1 MLFIGRLGIR
11 ACVVLIPLLGVT
23 WLFGALSSTHKA
35 FAYIFVIFNSTQVR
49 CEPPSLRIHHS
60 SIGKLTVGPAVFAI
74 RHLHNSH
81 KAPYLLPFP
90 PSPPP
95 PHKKMRNHFS
105 WVSQPVPREI
115 KNNAYT
121 KFWGTNNVHYGRCAS
136 GKDRIKC
143 ILPLATIRQSAH
155 EDLPKKFS
163 ATEKVMIYY
172 WENKSAFSLWVAPIS

>member
-90 PSPPP
+90 SPPP

-105 WVSQPVPREI
+105 LYHSPSQEKLKTMLIQNFGGQIRCIMGDVQVAKTELNVS
-115 KNNAYT
+115 
-121 KFWGTNNVHYGRCAS
+121 F
-136 GKDRIKC
+136 
-143 ILPLATIRQSAH
+143 L
-155 EDLPKKFS
+155 
-163 ATEKVMIYY
+163 
-172 WENKSAFSLWVAPIS
+172 

>member
-35 FAYIFVIFNSTQVR
+35 FAYIFVVFNSTQVR

-90 PSPPP
+90 SRSPPP
-95 PHKKMRNHFS
+95 PTKKCVIISSGYHSPSQEKLKTMLIQNFGGQIRCIMGDVQVAKTKLN
-105 WVSQPVPREI
+105 VS
-115 KNNAYT
+115 
-121 KFWGTNNVHYGRCAS
+121 F
-136 GKDRIKC
+136 
-143 ILPLATIRQSAH
+143 L
-155 EDLPKKFS
+155 
-163 ATEKVMIYY
+163 
-172 WENKSAFSLWVAPIS
+172 

>member
-81 KAPYLLPFP
+81 KAPYLPPFP
-90 PSPPP
+90 SPSPPP
-95 PHKKMRNHFS
+95 QKMRNHFS

-115 KNNAYT
+115 KKQCLY
-121 KFWGTNNVHYGRCAS
+121 K
-136 GKDRIKC
+136 
-143 ILPLATIRQSAH
+143 ILG
-155 EDLPKKFS
+155 DK
-163 ATEKVMIYY
+163 
-172 WENKSAFSLWVAPIS
+172 

>member
-74 RHLHNSH
+74 HHLHNSH
-81 KAPYLLPFP
+81 KAPYLPPFP
-90 PSPPP
+90 FPLPPP
-95 PHKKMRNHFS
+95 PQKKCVIISPGYHSPSQEKLKTMLIQNFGGQITCIMGDVQVAKTELN
-105 WVSQPVPREI
+105 VS
-115 KNNAYT
+115 
-121 KFWGTNNVHYGRCAS
+121 F
-136 GKDRIKC
+136 
-143 ILPLATIRQSAH
+143 L
-155 EDLPKKFS
+155 
-163 ATEKVMIYY
+163 
-172 WENKSAFSLWVAPIS
+172 

>member
-90 PSPPP
+90 SPPP
-95 PHKKMRNHFS
+95 PHKKCVIICPGYHSPSQEKLKTMLIQNFGGQITCIMGDVQVAKTELNVSFLYNH
-105 WVSQPVPREI
+105 Q
-115 KNNAYT
+115 A
-121 KFWGTNNVHYGRCAS
+121 
-136 GKDRIKC
+136 KC
-143 ILPLATIRQSAH
+143 T
-155 EDLPKKFS
+155 
-163 ATEKVMIYY
+163 
-172 WENKSAFSLWVAPIS
+172 

>member
-90 PSPPP
+90 PPPT
-95 PHKKMRNHFS
+95 PHKKCVIISPGYHSPSQEKLKTMLIQNFGGQIRCIMGDVQVAKTELN
-105 WVSQPVPREI
+105 VS
-115 KNNAYT
+115 
-121 KFWGTNNVHYGRCAS
+121 F
-136 GKDRIKC
+136 
-143 ILPLATIRQSAH
+143 L
-155 EDLPKKFS
+155 
-163 ATEKVMIYY
+163 
-172 WENKSAFSLWVAPIS
+172 